1 MNLLKEKENELLNS
15 NQLVDK
21 LMEEKEKLRKKL
33 DETININ
40 EINYL
45 KDQMK
50 IAQKKYDELKKEKEY
65 LTKIKEEH
73 QTKCKENFQK
83 LEKEAEELKNKIKEL
98 KNKQKETQI
107 TENKGIILS
116 KCSKKIIS
124 GGGRGGLRIGNNLN
138 TNDTIRLEIEKRKRF
153 EEKAKNSLKN
163 FWEKNEQKFLS
174 LSEGNIE
181 QNLSSNN
188 LTSTNKRGNKLPSI
202 SLFKKV
208 EEKKILAKI
217 IPEKE
222 LEKYDK
228 RYQMIYN
235 EKKKFTKIIKIRRK
249 KIKK

>member
-1 MNLLKEKENELLNS
+1 M
-15 NQLVDK
+15 
-21 LMEEKEKLRKKL
+21 
-33 DETININ
+33 
-40 EINYL
+40 
-45 KDQMK
+45 
-50 IAQKKYDELKKEKEY
+50 
-65 LTKIKEEH
+65 
-73 QTKCKENFQK
+73 
-83 LEKEAEELKNKIKEL
+83 
-98 KNKQKETQI
+98 
-107 TENKGIILS
+107 
-116 KCSKKIIS
+116 
-124 GGGRGGLRIGNNLN
+124 N

-188 LTSTNKRGNKLPSI
+188 LTSTNKRGNKLHSI

-235 EKKKFTKIIKIRRK
+235 EKKNLQRLLKFEEKKLKNEKLEMQVENRKSQDKVCENQGINEKLEDKIEGQKKEIDKLNKKLNDISETVKEKEKELININQENEKLKKQIKEFSDKYEKKKII
-249 KIKK
+249 